1 MQLLT
6 QAVLTRDSFDLLF
19 IVLDKSEPEHDRM
32 IAEHVLR
39 MHRYKQIDENGT

>member
-1 MQLLT
+1 VQRT
-6 QAVLTRDSFDLLF
+6 DRASFDLLF

-39 MHRYKQIDENGT
+39 MHRYKQADENGTL